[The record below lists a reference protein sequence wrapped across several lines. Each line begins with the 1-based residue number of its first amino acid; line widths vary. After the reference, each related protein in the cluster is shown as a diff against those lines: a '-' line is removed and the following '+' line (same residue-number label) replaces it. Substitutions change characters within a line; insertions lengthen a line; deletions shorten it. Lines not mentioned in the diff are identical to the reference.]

1 MDKNVMGTNVVRLSS
16 VVVAAMLIG
25 LVVGVTDARADDE
38 IVAKVPFAFTV
49 GTTHFAPGSY
59 IVRSASEDLALMEIV
74 SVDRAAAAFVMTVPG
89 SAPRDAAQPPEL
101 VFTKIG
107 NDYVL
112 ARLVSADG
120 DNREFVEPHHHD
132 VHESSGAAR

>member
-1 MDKNVMGTNVVRLSS
+1 MDKNVMGKNVVKSSS

-25 LVVGVTDARADDE
+25 LVVGVTDARAEDE
-38 IVAKVPFAFTV
+38 IVAKVPFAFTAGAV
-49 GTTHFAPGSY
+49 HFAPGSY

-89 SAPRDAAQPPEL
+89 SAPRNAAQQPEL

-120 DNREFVEPHHHD
+120 DDREFVEPQHREVHD
-132 VHESSGAAR
+132 SAGGGR